1 MSVLLLLGNKLPSV
15 TTSYNNLANVL
26 RDQGDLKQVKEYF
39 EGALAIMLQTLG
51 PQQPDVAASYNNV
64 ALILGD

>member
-26 RDQGDLKQVKEYF
+26 RDQGDLKQAKEYF
-39 EGALAIMLQTLG
+39 EGTLAIMLQTLE